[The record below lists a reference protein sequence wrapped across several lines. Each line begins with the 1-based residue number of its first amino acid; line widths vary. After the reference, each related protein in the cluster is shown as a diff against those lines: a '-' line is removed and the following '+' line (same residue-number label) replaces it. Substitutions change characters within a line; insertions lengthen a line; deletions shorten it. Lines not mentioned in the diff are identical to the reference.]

1 MTSHPLPAGSPSE
14 HWRLPRHPRS
24 VGRARQRLR
33 QELTVKLISTD
44 MLATAEL
51 LLSELVT
58 NAVQHAHVPPGQ
70 EIEVRY
76 KLSDSHLRVEVAD
89 ASDEQPEQCA
99 ATSDDEHGRGLLLVG
114 SFATKWGTIPRN
126 AIGKIVWFELPLR
139 ADHAHPQ

>member
-1 MTSHPLPAGSPSE
+1 MTSRPLPAGSPSE

-33 QELTVKLISTD
+33 QELAEKRISTD

-58 NAVQHAHVPPGQ
+58 NAVQHAHVPPGR

-76 KLSDSHLRVEVAD
+76 ELSDSHLRVEVAD
-89 ASDEQPEQCA
+89 ASEEQPEQCA
-99 ATSDDEHGRGLLLVG
+99 PDTDDERGRGLLLVD
-114 SFATKWGTIPRN
+114 SLAAKWDVSPRD
-126 AIGKIVWFELPLR
+126 AVGKSVWFELLLR
-139 ADHAHPQ
+139 PK